1 MAANKK
7 PRKAYRPRGVILDT
21 VNWVCGGF
29 KPLVSIKDEDVKLRL
44 RNHLA
49 LEAIAKGHAT
59 SADLGTLIAA
69 SNMTMALKRGGFG
82 AKYHA
87 AARAGADAIEALRDS
102 KRLVCTGPELTA
114 IKRMIELHDAQ
125 LDVVRINDLDAAIK
139 LAKSKQAVAV

>member
-29 KPLVSIKDEDVKLRL
+29 KPLASVADQDVTLRT

-49 LEAIAKGHAT
+49 LEALTKGHAT
-59 SADLGTLIAA
+59 AADMGNLIAI

-82 AKYHA
+82 DEYHDV
-87 AARAGADAIEALRDS
+87 ARAGADAIEALRDS
-102 KRLVCTGPELTA
+102 KRFVCTGPELTA
-114 IKRMIELHDAQ
+114 IKRMVELHDAQ
-125 LDVVRINDLDAAIK
+125 LDVVRINDLDAALR
-139 LAKSKQAVAV
+139 LAKKKQAVAV

>member
-29 KPLVSIKDEDVKLRL
+29 KPLVSIKDEDVKLRMK
-44 RNHLA
+44 NHQA
-49 LEAIAKGHAT
+49 LEAIATGKAT
-59 SADLGTLIAA
+59 SHDLGILIAA

-82 AKYHA
+82 DEYHSI
-87 AARAGADAIEALRDS
+87 ARAGADAIEALRNS

-125 LDVVRINDLDAAIK
+125 LDIVRINDLDAAIK
-139 LAKSKQAVAV
+139 LTKKKQAVAV